1 MMGGIINRVGPII
14 LIVVYMKVDLV
25 VKNGRLVSPRGV
37 VEGGVAI
44 EDGVIV
50 AVAREPQLPDADR
63 VIDARGLVVLPGVL
77 DGHVHAVLPP
87 EDSSSGTKAAARGG
101 ITTVLEMPGSQL
113 GGFNPDQL
121 REIRDLFEKT
131 SYVDFCIHAGCASGY
146 PEGNLTEMWRMGAT
160 GIKFFVSSAGPDW
173 PQTFDGEII
182 DRFSEMA
189 RVGALALVHAEND
202 KIIRDNEARIAREG
216 RRDYAAHLEARPPI
230 AEAECGERVIRYLRE
245 TGCRGLIV
253 HTSLPETVWIA
264 RRASL
269 EGVGV
274 HVETCPQYLYLSE
287 DDVRERGPWAKFA
300 PPARS
305 EETRAEMWRLLGAGL
320 IDTVASDH
328 APYSRESK
336 EAGLDDMMAAPNGIP
351 GLETLLPLL
360 LNGVNE
366 GRLSLERLAAVVSE
380 NPARLYGIYPRK
392 GVLQV
397 GSDGDLVL
405 VDMRRRMRIRGDD
418 LLTACGWTPYE
429 GLEVRGV
436 PVHSVVRGRLVLED
450 CEVVASEGDGA
461 FVPRLG
467 S

>member
-1 MMGGIINRVGPII
+1 MGGIINCVGLI
-14 LIVVYMKVDLV
+14 LLTVASLKVDLV

-37 VEGGVAI
+37 VDGGVAI
-44 EDGVIV
+44 DDGVIV
-50 AVAREPQLPDADR
+50 AVAREPNLPDADR
-63 VIDARGLVVLPGVL
+63 VIDAREMAVLPGVL

-101 ITTVLEMPGSQL
+101 ITTVLEMPGSQI
-113 GGFNPDQL
+113 GGFNPREL
-121 REIRDLFEKT
+121 REIRELFEDT
-131 SYVDFCIHAGCASGY
+131 SYVDFGIHAGCASGY
-146 PEGNLTEMWRMGAT
+146 QDGNLTEMWRMGAT
-160 GIKFFVSSAGPDW
+160 GIKFFVSSAGPGW

-182 DRFSEMA
+182 DRFREMA
-189 RVGALALVHAEND
+189 RVDALALIHAEND

-253 HTSLPETVWIA
+253 HTSLPETVWNA

-274 HVETCPQYLYLSE
+274 HVETCPQYLYLTE
-287 DDVRERGPWAKFA
+287 DDVKVRGPWAKFA
-300 PPARS
+300 PPARG
-305 EETRAEMWRLLGAGL
+305 EETRAEMWWLLRAGL

-366 GRLSLERLAAVVSE
+366 GRLSIERLAAVVSE

-392 GVLQV
+392 GALQV

-405 VDMRRRMRIRGDD
+405 VDMKRRMRIRGDD
-418 LLTACGWTPYE
+418 LVTACGWTPYE
-429 GLEVRGV
+429 GLELRGV
-436 PVHSVVRGRLVLED
+436 PVHSVVRGRVVLED
-450 CEVVASEGDGA
+450 REVVASEGDGA
-461 FVPRLG
+461 FVPRIG
-467 S
+467 A